1 MWGMSVRKVTSLG
14 SKLASVTDIKRI
26 QTPHGLFCDFRS
38 YKTFRTRWVVGQVA
52 EFNFGSKIEPLPFI
66 WQSLLRLFQNVIEG
80 SEGKING
87 QALGVALQ
95 LCLGGLDRQAQTQ
108 GVS

>member
-1 MWGMSVRKVTSLG
+1 MISEAIKPLELAGSLVRWHC
-14 SKLASVTDIKRI
+14 A
-26 QTPHGLFCDFRS
+26 
-38 YKTFRTRWVVGQVA
+38 VA
-52 EFNFGSKIEPLPFI
+52 KFNFGSKIEPLPFI